1 MRCFDRQAVVGP
13 RTLLSGLRVHGGQRL
28 ERGLQHPHS
37 RFETSRDGLSRINAC
52 GDCAPCG
59 NQFGSCTAR
68 RGNRKPHPQRASK
81 SERVG
86 WGGSHF
92 DGQATQW
99 IPEAEEDSD
108 GVVHEYYT
116 EAKERGLIAGACGYC
131 AAFFEIDD
139 TIDQAGIALDGGMR
153 EDTDGPGDHHG
164 PDVAHLVEEGYQLI
178 NVG

>member
-1 MRCFDRQAVVGP
+1 MSKFAFLINSPPGNPGP
-13 RTLLSGLRVHGGQRL
+13 VANNL
-28 ERGLQHPHS
+28 EY
-37 RFETSRDGLSRINAC
+37 
-52 GDCAPCG
+52 
-59 NQFGSCTAR
+59 AR
-68 RGNRKPHPQRASK
+68 NLDEAGH
-81 SERVG
+81 EVTVY
-86 WGGSHF
+86 F

-99 IPEAEEDSD
+99 IPEAEENPD
-108 GVVHEYYT
+108 GVVHEYYM